1 MHTLARNARNFL
13 FEEEAVTS
21 IEYALLGVL
30 IAVVC
35 VAAVKAVGTNLSAL
49 FTDVCNKVT
58 EAVTGTPPSC

>member
-1 MHTLARNARNFL
+1 MRRLANNTMNFL
-13 FEEEAVTS
+13 FKEEAVTS

-35 VAAVKAVGTNLSAL
+35 VAAVKTVGTNLSTL

-58 EAVTGTPPSC
+58 EAVTGAPSC